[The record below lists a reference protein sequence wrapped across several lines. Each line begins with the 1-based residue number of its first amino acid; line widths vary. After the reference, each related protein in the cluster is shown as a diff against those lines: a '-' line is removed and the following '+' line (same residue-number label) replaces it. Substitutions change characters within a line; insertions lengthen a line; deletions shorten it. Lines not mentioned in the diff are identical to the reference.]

1 MVALA
6 SCASALAPLPL
17 QGATTRVGASVSAD
31 LGPPDAW
38 APLASLPRQ
47 PVAGKKEAKSSWRRQ
62 FTMTSID
69 DEILLGVISPQL
81 ALLFGSLN
89 GEAGPIGAFAE
100 SCPGLDSSE
109 QLAVDF
115 LSGDVWLRDLAPAP
129 LGVASVFGL
138 LPRPLRFTGNV
149 DVDLLRI
156 SWPSVLTLDSKPLR
170 YDFENVR
177 GNATEALPSALE
189 LKTARETQ
197 AAWRELS
204 GPPKSLE
211 KRYPRGD
218 GATTRIRSLEVDAD
232 SKRYGPLKI
241 EARDLEIKAVDA
253 KGKAVKNLKKQL
265 AVAFEE
271 EADGKIILHKK
282 IQCRSLRISRVDGPG
297 LEPAI
302 TLETPLVA
310 TVASRKHVENGTD
323 CEVSWRV
330 NVSSAFSIDALG
342 TFLPGRPAPSLPAD
356 PDLLLPKPPAAP
368 ANPPKLSFK
377 LGVLPPSAKVR
388 RLKPL
393 GRAAARRG
401 AYDDREE
408 PTTLAGRA
416 ARRASSVVAA
426 PLGFLARRGAGL
438 LGRLRGNRAPGDD

>member
-1 MVALA
+1 M
-6 SCASALAPLPL
+6 
-17 QGATTRVGASVSAD
+17 
-31 LGPPDAW
+31 
-38 APLASLPRQ
+38 
-47 PVAGKKEAKSSWRRQ
+47 
-62 FTMTSID
+62 
-69 DEILLGVISPQL
+69 
-81 ALLFGSLN
+81 
-89 GEAGPIGAFAE
+89 
-100 SCPGLDSSE
+100 
-109 QLAVDF
+109 
-115 LSGDVWLRDLAPAP
+115 
-129 LGVASVFGL
+129 
-138 LPRPLRFTGNV
+138 
-149 DVDLLRI
+149 
-156 SWPSVLTLDSKPLR
+156 LTLDSKPLR

-218 GATTRIRSLEVDAD
+218 GATTRIRRLEVDAD

-342 TFLPGRPAPSLPAD
+342 TFLPGRPAPSG
-356 PDLLLPKPPAAP
+356 
-368 ANPPKLSFK
+368 S
-377 LGVLPPSAKVR
+377 G
-388 RLKPL
+388 
-393 GRAAARRG
+393 
-401 AYDDREE
+401 
-408 PTTLAGRA
+408 
-416 ARRASSVVAA
+416 
-426 PLGFLARRGAGL
+426 
-438 LGRLRGNRAPGDD
+438 PG